1 MDSSENKLN
10 RRRFLQKSA
19 LLAAGNAAL
28 NSTGLSYS
36 RTHSERRVCG
46 VVLRLTTG
54 RYGRRGGIDQ
64 AEIEEW
70 IVAIR
75 ADILSR
81 LLQNRADLRGREA
94 KVGRFH
100 QRRYSGGDGCGRAG
114 TCGLHIPDMVHQLS
128 VDVRGQ
134 GETAPARARRR
145 RTGSRVTGRRRRMR
159 AGNTRATG
167 TTHESRGIAGRAA
180 ERATP

>member
-1 MDSSENKLN
+1 MGNGEEKPMDSSENKLN

-19 LLAAGNAAL
+19 LVAAGSAAL
-28 NSTGLSYS
+28 NSTALSYS

-100 QRRYSGGDGCGRAG
+100 QRRYSGGDGSGRAG

-128 VDVRGQ
+128 VDARGP

-145 RTGSRVTGRRRRMR
+145 QTGS
-159 AGNTRATG
+159 
-167 TTHESRGIAGRAA
+167 
-180 ERATP
+180 